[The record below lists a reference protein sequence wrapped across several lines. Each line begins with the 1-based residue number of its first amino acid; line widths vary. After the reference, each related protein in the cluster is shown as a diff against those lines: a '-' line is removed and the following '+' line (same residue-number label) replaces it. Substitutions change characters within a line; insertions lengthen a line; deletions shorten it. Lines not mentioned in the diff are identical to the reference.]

1 MTPEVVVQLGQA
13 TLRTAV
19 MLAAP
24 LLISLALVSLAI
36 NLVQVLTSLQDN
48 TISSV
53 PRLLATAVGAIL
65 LMPWMLRKLA
75 LFTLADPGRLPA
87 AAAVEIEHWR

>member
-1 MTPEVVVQLGQA
+1 MSPEMIAQLGRT
-13 TLRTAV
+13 TLETAV

-24 LLISLALVSLAI
+24 LLIALALVSLLV
-36 NLVQVLTSLQDN
+36 NVVQVLTSLQDN

-75 LFTLADPGRLPA
+75 LFTLQLFADFRPLL
-87 AAAVEIEHWR
+87 H

>member
-1 MTPEVVVQLGQA
+1 MSSEVVVNLGQS
-13 TLRTAV
+13 TLETAV

-24 LLISLALVSLAI
+24 LLIALALVSLAI
-36 NLVQVLTSLQDN
+36 NIVQVLTSLQDN

-53 PRLLATAVGAIL
+53 PRLLATAVGAIV

-75 LFTLADPGRLPA
+75 LFTLQVFADFRPFLR
-87 AAAVEIEHWR
+87 

>member
-1 MTPEVVVQLGQA
+1 MSPEMIVMLGQR
-13 TLRTAV
+13 TLQTAA

-24 LLISLALVSLAI
+24 LLIALALVSLLI
-36 NLVQVLTSLQDN
+36 NIVQVLTSLQDN

-53 PRLLATAVGAIL
+53 PRLLATALGAIV

-75 LFTLADPGRLPA
+75 AFTLQMFADFRPLLR
-87 AAAVEIEHWR
+87 

>member
-1 MTPEVVVQLGQA
+1 MSPEIVVKLGQN
-13 TLRTAV
+13 TLETAV
-19 MLAAP
+19 ILAAP
-24 LLISLALVSLAI
+24 LLAVLAVVSLVI
-36 NLVQVLTSLQDN
+36 NAVQVLTSLQDN

-75 LFTLADPGRLPA
+75 LFALQVLADFRPLLR
-87 AAAVEIEHWR
+87 